1 MDFPYGEAEIAHL
14 RTPDPKLGAAIDRIG
29 PIHREVDPDLFSSVL
44 HHIIGQ
50 QVSMAAQ
57 RTVWQRLQTAA
68 APLSPETVAAMSVES
83 LQALGMTYR
92 RASYILEFA
101 RKVASG
107 AFDLKAL
114 AEMEDSQVLAQLTSL
129 RGVGPWTS
137 EMLLIFGL
145 QRPDVVSWGD
155 LAILRGMRMLY
166 RKRTIDPAF
175 FRRLRKRY
183 SPYGTTASLY
193 LWAIACGALPELTD
207 PAAKRAPEKKRGAVH
222 DR

>member
-1 MDFPYGEAEIAHL
+1 
-14 RTPDPKLGAAIDRIG
+14 
-29 PIHREVDPDLFSSVL
+29 
-44 HHIIGQ
+44 
-50 QVSMAAQ
+50 
-57 RTVWQRLQTAA
+57 
-68 APLSPETVAAMSVES
+68 MSVES

-129 RGVGPWTS
+129 RGVGPWTA

-166 RKRTIDPAF
+166 RKADHRPGLFPA
-175 FRRLRKRY
+175 
-183 SPYGTTASLY
+183 PAE
-193 LWAIACGALPELTD
+193 AIQPPTELPPACISGPS
-207 PAAKRAPEKKRGAVH
+207 PAAPCRS
-222 DR
+222 